1 MPAGPER
8 HRVRRA
14 FGLTLPRLGEEALRE
29 SLKALEVFAGVVP
42 APLARGVAE
51 SLTVAASYTPQW
63 PGGAGAWA
71 ARRRLLAGHLL
82 KVVGRDVPPQRLRA
96 MVDDAIASYAR
107 YWAESLR
114 LSSVTPEELEAGI
127 VYEGLD
133 RLEASMALGRGTIL
147 AVPHLGGWEWGGA
160 DVARR
165 GWPVSVV
172 VERLVS
178 DGFFEWFVELRSG
191 LGMSVIP
198 TGPGAASA
206 CTAALGRNEVLCL
219 LSDRA
224 VGTTATVDVEFF
236 GETTGLPA
244 GPAALALRTGAT
256 LLPAAVYF
264 EKRTSKHLGV
274 VAEPVE
280 ATRSG
285 RLRDDVARVT
295 QSLAAALERLVR
307 RAPTQWH
314 LMSPNWPSDQ
324 VLQAG
329 ARARLR

>member
-1 MPAGPER
+1 MA
-8 HRVRRA
+8 H
-14 FGLTLPRLGEEALRE
+14 LGQDALRGALKAVEAL
-29 SLKALEVFAGVVP
+29 AGVVP
-42 APLARGVAE
+42 APVARGVAE
-51 SLTVAASYTPQW
+51 SLTVAASYAPHW
-63 PGGAGAWA
+63 PPGEGSWA
-71 ARRRLLAGHLL
+71 TRRRLLADHLVR
-82 KVVGRDVPPQRLRA
+82 VVGRDVPPARLRA

-133 RLEASMALGRGTIL
+133 RLEASIAEGRGTIL

-198 TGPGAASA
+198 TGPGAATA
-206 CTAALGRNEVLCL
+206 CSAALGRNEVLCL

-244 GPAALALRTGAT
+244 GPAALALRSGAT

-274 VAEPVE
+274 LAEPVE
-280 ATRSG
+280 ATRTG
-285 RLRDDVARVT
+285 RLRDDVVRVT
-295 QSLAAALERLVR
+295 QSLAAALEQMVR

-324 VLQAG
+324 ALAG
-329 ARARLR
+329 GGRVRLR

>member
-1 MPAGPER
+1 MPGGPEPHPGR
-8 HRVRRA
+8 KPSASRLSHLGQDA
-14 FGLTLPRLGEEALRE
+14 LLGTLKAAEAL
-29 SLKALEVFAGVVP
+29 AGVVP
-42 APLARGVAE
+42 APVARGLAE
-51 SLTVAASYTPQW
+51 SLTVAASYAPHWT
-63 PGGAGAWA
+63 AGEGSWA
-71 ARRRLLAGHLL
+71 TRRRLLAEHLV
-82 KVVGRDVPPQRLRA
+82 KVVGRDVPASRLRA
-96 MVDDAIASYAR
+96 MVDEAIASYAR

-127 VYEGLD
+127 VYEGFD
-133 RLEASMALGRGTIL
+133 RLEVSIAQGRGTIL

-178 DGFFEWFVELRSG
+178 DGFFEWFVDLRSG

-198 TGPGAASA
+198 TGPGAATA

-236 GETTGLPA
+236 GEVTGLPA
-244 GPAALALRTGAT
+244 GPAALALRSGAT

-264 EKRTSKHLGV
+264 DRRTSRHLGV
-274 VAEPVE
+274 LAEPIE

-285 RLRDDVARVT
+285 RLREDVIRVT
-295 QSLAAALERLVR
+295 QSLALSLEKLVR

-314 LMSPNWPSDQ
+314 LMSPNWPSDHERQ
-324 VLQAG
+324 VG
-329 ARARLR
+329 ARVRLR